1 MAKKW
6 CRLSFSRSQLATQI
20 SILAFRREK
29 HIMAKTYY
37 PTNDAEFAIW
47 LANFSNKSTANKSAL
62 GITGDQ
68 LTALETGLAEFN
80 SDLALKQQKKE
91 ESTSQTSKVRSSRKK
106 LNKLVGKLNT
116 AFKSKEEVSGELLEE
131 LGLDS
136 KDSNLNAST
145 AGTPS
150 DLVVTGTSDGINHLK
165 WNRGNNKQGTMFII
179 EAKIGDSPGF
189 VIVDAVTSSF
199 YEHTNQAPGVKTQ
212 YRIKAKRGEI
222 ISGYSNVGV
231 VYG

>member
-1 MAKKW
+1 
-6 CRLSFSRSQLATQI
+6 
-20 SILAFRREK
+20 
-29 HIMAKTYY
+29 MAKTFY

-47 LANFSNKSTANKSAL
+47 LANFNNKSTANKGTL
-62 GITGDQ
+62 GITGEQ

-80 SDLALKQQKKE
+80 NDLALKQQKKE
-91 ESTSQTSKVRSSRKK
+91 ESTSQTTKVRNSRKK

-116 AFKSKEEVSGELLEE
+116 AFKSKDEVTDGLLEE

-136 KDSNLNAST
+136 KDSNLNATT

-150 DLVVTGTSDGINHLK
+150 NLVVTGTSDGINHLK
-165 WNRGNNKQGTMFII
+165 WNRGGNKQGTMFII
-179 EAKIGDSPGF
+179 EAKSGDALTF

-199 YEHTNQAPGVKTQ
+199 YEHADQTPGVKTQ

-222 ISGYSNVGV
+222 ASGYSNSAM